1 MLIYFED
8 MRKSVLFGL
17 LVAVCAVA
25 SFGQPARS
33 EAKLAGLKQSV
44 TVVRDG
50 RSIPYIEAANEA
62 DLYFMQGYTVASDR
76 LWQMDLLR
84 RVARGETAEIF
95 GRTTIEEDKRWRLYG
110 FAGIAE
116 ATLPNLP
123 ADARAALENYARG
136 VNAYI
141 ATLTEE
147 TTPMEFR
154 ILRYKPREWTP
165 ADTIV
170 IGKILADALSN
181 TWQGDLQRLALQG
194 IDKQKYTDLF
204 GKTTPY
210 DVILFGRDAKDRV
223 GEKGRR
229 GEEGKVRRGDAGSLG
244 DAESERRGDAGN
256 LSSEVSDYDSN
267 DSVISVAELSVPSVA
282 NEIDLRKRSLE
293 RVGLYAEELAASN
306 NWVIS
311 GKRTA
316 DGKPILANDP
326 HLMPAAPGIWYLVH
340 LSAPGMRVAGVTF
353 PGVPGVVLGHNEHFA
368 WGATNVGP
376 DVQDLYL
383 VTMRDGKIAT
393 PDGWAE
399 PTVRKELIKFRAS
412 PLNPELSS
420 EELLVTETRNGPV
433 IVERGGKSYAL
444 RWTAL
449 DSKNDDLSAFLELNK
464 AKDWNGFKLA
474 LSKYAGAMQNFIYAD
489 TKGNI
494 GWYSASKI
502 PIRRKGDGS
511 LPYDGATTDGDWI
524 GTVPFAELPNLYNP
538 PEGFIMTANQR
549 IAGTD
554 YKHQQIV
561 RDFAPPW
568 RARRLYDLLSKD
580 TKATL
585 ESSEAAQFD
594 AYNIPLAMLAKDI
607 TDLGSVG
614 ESDAK
619 ALKEWDGRMMPD
631 SYAALLVN
639 ELRNCAANKIAAS
652 NQPVSAAAIR
662 ERVLFWAI
670 RERTAR
676 WLPKEVSN
684 YGDLFKA
691 CYAEAKARFAKD
703 YGADATKWIWGR
715 IAAARFPHPLAAAP
729 LIGAQ
734 FATPNI
740 PIRGSGQTPNVAS
753 AVSMRHIVSPGNWD
767 TKRFVIPLGQSG
779 DPRSPH
785 FKDQF
790 EAWSGGNA
798 PVFVF
803 SKDAVANA
811 AAKVTAYQP

>member
-1 MLIYFED
+1 
-8 MRKSVLFGL
+8 MRKSFLFGV
-17 LVAVCAVA
+17 LVAVCAGA
-25 SFGQPARS
+25 AFGQPARS
-33 EAKLAGLKQSV
+33 DAKLAGLQKEV
-44 TVVRDG
+44 TVTRDG

-95 GRTTIEEDKRWRLYG
+95 GRATIEEDKRWRRYG
-110 FAGIAE
+110 FAAIAE

-141 ATLTEE
+141 ASLTEE
-147 TTPMEFR
+147 TMPMEFR

-170 IGKILADALSN
+170 IGKILADALSS

-194 IDKQKYTDLF
+194 IDKQKYADLY
-204 GKTTPY
+204 GKTTTY
-210 DVILFGRDAKDRV
+210 DVILFGKDAKAEV

-229 GEEGKVRRGDAGSLG
+229 GEEKKGRRGDAGSL
-244 DAESERRGDAGN
+244 RDAGRQEIATEQKN
-256 LSSEVSDYDSN
+256 SVA
-267 DSVISVAELSVPSVA
+267 SVISVAENFVPSVTDDE
-282 NEIDLRKRSLE
+282 EIRRRSLE
-293 RVGLYAEELAASN
+293 RVGLYAEDLAASN

-353 PGVPGVVLGHNEHFA
+353 PGVPGVVLGHNEHFT

-376 DVQDLYL
+376 DVQDLYV
-383 VTMRDGKIAT
+383 VTMKDGKIAT

-399 PTVRKELIKFRAS
+399 PTVRKEVIRFRAN

-449 DSKNDDLSAFLELNK
+449 DPKNDDLTAFLEINR
-464 AKDWNGFKLA
+464 AKDWNGFKQA

-494 GWYSASKI
+494 GWYAASKI

-511 LPYDGATTDGDWI
+511 LPYDGATTDGDWV

-554 YKHQQIV
+554 YKHQQII

-607 TDLGSVG
+607 TDLGAVG

-619 ALKEWDGRMMPD
+619 ALREWDGRMMPD

-639 ELRNCAANKIAAS
+639 ELRNCAANKIAAA
-652 NQPVSAAAIR
+652 NQPVPAAAIR
-662 ERVLFWAI
+662 ERVLFWAV
-670 RERTAR
+670 RERTVR
-676 WLPKEVSN
+676 WLPSGVSS

-691 CYAEAKARFAKD
+691 CDVEAKARFAKD
-703 YGADATKWIWGR
+703 YGVEPSNWTWGR
-715 IAAARFPHPLAAAP
+715 VVTARFPHPLAAAP

-734 FATPNI
+734 FATPNV

-790 EAWSGGNA
+790 VSWSGGNA

-803 SKDAVANA
+803 SRDAVAKA
-811 AAKVTAYQP
+811 AASVTAFRP

>member
-1 MLIYFED
+1 M
-8 MRKSVLFGL
+8 
-17 LVAVCAVA
+17 
-25 SFGQPARS
+25 
-33 EAKLAGLKQSV
+33 
-44 TVVRDG
+44 RDG
-50 RSIPYIEAANEA
+50 RSIPYIEAANDA
-62 DLYFMQGYTVASDR
+62 DLYFVQGYTVASDR

-95 GRTTIEEDKRWRLYG
+95 GRATIEEDKRWRRYG

-141 ATLTEE
+141 ASLTEE

-181 TWQGDLQRLALQG
+181 TWQGDLQRAALQG
-194 IDKQKYTDLF
+194 IDKQKYEDLY
-204 GKTTPY
+204 GKTTAY
-210 DVILFGRDAKDRV
+210 DVILFGKDAMAGV
-223 GEKGRR
+223 GEKGIR
-229 GEEGKVRRGDAGSLG
+229 GEEEKW
-244 DAESERRGDAGN
+244 RRGDAGN
-256 LSSEVSDYDSN
+256 SSSSVSDDFSN
-267 DSVISVAELSVPSVA
+267 DSVSSVAELSLPSVA
-282 NEIDLRKRSLE
+282 DDEEIRRRSLE
-293 RVGLYAEELAASN
+293 RVGLYAEGLAASN

-383 VTMRDGKIAT
+383 VTIQDGKIAT

-399 PTVRKELIKFRAS
+399 PTVRKEVIRFRAN

-449 DSKNDDLSAFLELNK
+449 DPKNDDLTAFLEINRS
-464 AKDWNGFKLA
+464 KDWNGFKQA

-494 GWYSASKI
+494 GWYAASKI
-502 PIRRKGDGS
+502 PVRRKGDGS
-511 LPYDGATTDGDWI
+511 LPYDGATTDGDWV

-554 YKHQQIV
+554 YKHQQII

-607 TDLGSVG
+607 VDLGGVG
-614 ESDAK
+614 EADAK

-639 ELRNCAANKIAAS
+639 ELRNCAANKMAAS

-662 ERVLFWAI
+662 ERVLFWAV

-676 WLPKEVSN
+676 WLPKEVSS

-691 CYAEAKARFAKD
+691 CDAEAKARFAKD
-703 YGADATKWIWGR
+703 YGADATKWNWGR
-715 IAAARFPHPLAAAP
+715 IASARFPHPLAAAP

-734 FATPNI
+734 FATPNV

-779 DPRSPH
+779 DARSPH

-790 EAWSGGNA
+790 EAWSTGNA

-803 SKDAVANA
+803 SKDAVAKA
-811 AAKVTAYQP
+811 AASVTAFRP